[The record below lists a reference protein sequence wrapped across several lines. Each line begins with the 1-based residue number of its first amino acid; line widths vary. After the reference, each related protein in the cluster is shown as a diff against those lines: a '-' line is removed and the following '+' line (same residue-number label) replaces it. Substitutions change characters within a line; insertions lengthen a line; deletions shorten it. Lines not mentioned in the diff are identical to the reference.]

1 MKVTVN
7 YPTGNW
13 FEDGTIEIGKVQ
25 EAEIFTRKDLDNL
38 LDDIPEGEDYFLAD
52 TDGNRVE
59 AYDIMKGLD
68 EEDEEMKN
76 YNDMGYAEFMAEMD
90 EYIATLKQGEA
101 LTEKEWKTW
110 IAQEAK
116 DHDEELTDEQIGWI
130 VEKLEEDG
138 YVKPTLWYAVQTDRE
153 DDWGT
158 GSYDYNEAVKML
170 KRQGR
175 GLIAVI
181 DGDVCVNEIEYE
193 AEYDSDEE
201 V

>member
-1 MKVTVN
+1 
-7 YPTGNW
+7 
-13 FEDGTIEIGKVQ
+13 
-25 EAEIFTRKDLDNL
+25 
-38 LDDIPEGEDYFLAD
+38 
-52 TDGNRVE
+52 
-59 AYDIMKGLD
+59 
-68 EEDEEMKN
+68 MKN
-76 YNDMGYAEFMAEMD
+76 YEGMGYAEFMNEMD
-90 EYIATLKQGEA
+90 EYIATLKQGEV
-101 LTEKEWKTW
+101 LTETEWISW
-110 IAQEAK
+110 IKGEAK

-138 YVKPTLWYAVQTDRE
+138 YVKPALWYAVQTDRE

-158 GSYDYNEAVKML
+158 GSYDYNEAVQML

-193 AEYDSDEE
+193 AECDSEEE

>member
-68 EEDEEMKN
+68 EESEEMKN
-76 YNDMGYAEFMAEMD
+76 YEGMGYAEFMSEMD

-138 YVKPTLWYAVQTDRE
+138 YVKPTLWYAVQVDRE

-158 GSYDYNEAVKML
+158 GSYDYNEAIQML

-193 AEYDSDEE
+193 AECDSDEE
-201 V
+201 A

>member
-38 LDDIPEGEDYFLAD
+38 LDDIPEGEDYFLTD

-59 AYDIMKGLD
+59 AYDIMKDLD

-76 YNDMGYAEFMAEMD
+76 YEGMGYTEFMSEMD

-101 LTEKEWKTW
+101 LTEAEWKTW
-110 IAQEAK
+110 IAQEAE
-116 DHDEELTDEQIGWI
+116 DHEEELTDEQIGWI

-158 GSYDYNEAVKML
+158 GSYDYNEAVQML

-193 AEYDSDEE
+193 AECDSDED